1 MRVSSANS
9 AATSNQKR
17 VSRAVKHLGRTVT
30 CMFLAIGGLGIG
42 TWGYG
47 SDISSFFPS
56 CMIASLY
63 LNHVSMFTL
72 QNKMSPPRLVV
83 DTDANHT
90 SL

>member
-1 MRVSSANS
+1 MHVPGHR
-9 AATSNQKR
+9 R
-17 VSRAVKHLGRTVT
+17 LGDWD
-30 CMFLAIGGLGIG
+30 L
-42 TWGYG
+42 GYG
-47 SDISSFFPS
+47 SDISSSFFPS